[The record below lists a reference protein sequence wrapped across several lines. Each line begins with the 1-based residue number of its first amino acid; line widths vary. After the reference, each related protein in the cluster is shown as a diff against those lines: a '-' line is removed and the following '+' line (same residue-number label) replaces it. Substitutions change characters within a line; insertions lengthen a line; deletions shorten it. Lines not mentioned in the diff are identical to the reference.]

1 MERAIFAAGCF
12 WGVEANFKKVEGV
25 IDTTVGYIGGKTANP
40 SYEEVCTGE
49 TGHAEAVKVNY
60 DPQQISYLDLLDFF
74 WSNHDPTTLNREGV
88 DIGSQYRSAIFYT
101 TPQQQQLAQQSK
113 QKLDNSGEYEQ
124 PIVTEIVAAT
134 DFYKAEEY
142 HQDYFD
148 KH

>member
-60 DPQQISYLDLLDFF
+60 DPQQISYLDLLDVF